1 MDDFLS
7 FLAKKKKSFQEMET
21 NNLKI
26 KKSVK
31 MYKIPGIVQI
41 MDPEYRY
48 SIVMNLSLD
57 TEYWL

>member
-1 MDDFLS
+1 
-7 FLAKKKKSFQEMET
+7 MET

-31 MYKIPGIVQI
+31 MYKIAGIVQI

-48 SIVMNLSLD
+48 SIVMNLSPD
-57 TEYWL
+57 TEDWL